1 MADLSLWQN
10 SSDAT
15 LIEHILAR
23 YHQTHRHQFIDILPL
38 AEKVASVHA
47 GEFPAEILPLLQAM
61 QADLLSHMQKE
72 EQILFPMIRQGN
84 GQQAAMPIRV
94 MEKEHDDAGEMVANI
109 LRLTGNLLVPE
120 HACTTWKV
128 LYQGVDEML
137 ADLMN
142 HIHLENSVLFPR
154 ALAGER

>member
-38 AEKVASVHA
+38 AEKVATVHA

-72 EQILFPMIRQGN
+72 EQILFPMLAN
-84 GQQAAMPIRV
+84 GMRHSAAMPIRV
-94 MEKEHDDAGEMVANI
+94 MMHEHGEHEQSVA
-109 LRLTGNLLVPE
+109 RLQELTNHFTPPAEACSSWQRLYAELQTLVN
-120 HACTTWKV
+120 
-128 LYQGVDEML
+128 
-137 ADLMN
+137 DLQD
-142 HIHLENSVLFPR
+142 HIELENSVLFAR
-154 ALAGER
+154 ALAAN

>member
-72 EQILFPMIRQGN
+72 ERVLFPMLAN
-84 GQQAAMPIRV
+84 GMGQDAAMPIRV
-94 MEKEHDDAGEMVANI
+94 MMHEHIEHEQSVA
-109 LRLTGNLLVPE
+109 RLQELTNHFTPPAEACSSWQRLYAELQTLVN
-120 HACTTWKV
+120 
-128 LYQGVDEML
+128 
-137 ADLMN
+137 DLQD
-142 HIHLENSVLFPR
+142 HIELENTVLFAR
-154 ALAGER
+154 ALAAN

>member
-47 GEFPAEILPLLQAM
+47 GAFPAEILPLLQAM

-72 EQILFPMIRQGN
+72 EQILFPMLAN
-84 GQQAAMPIRV
+84 GMRHSAAMPIRV
-94 MEKEHDDAGEMVANI
+94 MMHEHIEHEQSVA
-109 LRLTGNLLVPE
+109 RLQELTHHFTPPAE
-120 HACTTWKV
+120 ACSSWQR
-128 LYQGVDEML
+128 LY
-137 ADLMN
+137 ADLQTLVN
-142 HIHLENSVLFPR
+142 DLHDHIELENSVLFAR
-154 ALAGER
+154 V

>member
-72 EQILFPMIRQGN
+72 EQILFPMLAN
-84 GQQAAMPIRV
+84 GMRHSAAMPIHV
-94 MEKEHDDAGEMVANI
+94 MMHEHGEHEQSVA
-109 LRLTGNLLVPE
+109 RLQELTNHFTPPAEACSSWQRLYAELQTLVN
-120 HACTTWKV
+120 
-128 LYQGVDEML
+128 
-137 ADLMN
+137 DLQD
-142 HIHLENSVLFPR
+142 HIELENTVLFAR
-154 ALAGER
+154 ALAAN